1 MALIL
6 ADSDVLIDALRGRP
20 LALARIAEGLERGDL
35 ATTGVNQFELLS
47 GAKAPKDEK
56 KVGKLLAALV
66 ILPFDAR
73 AGEIAAE
80 VCRRLAAN
88 GKGIGMADYQIAGI
102 CLSRSATLLT
112 RNVSHFERV
121 PGLRLEI
128 LPVS

>member
-20 LALARIAEGLERGDL
+20 VALARIAEGLERGDL
-35 ATTGVNQFELLS
+35 ATTTVNLFELLS
-47 GAKAPKDEK
+47 GAKTPKDEQ
-56 KVGKLLAALV
+56 KVGKLLAALP
-66 ILPFDAR
+66 ILPFDPR
-73 AGEIAAE
+73 AGEMAAE
-80 VCRRLAAN
+80 VCRRLAAA

-128 LPVS
+128 LPAS